1 MAKEQTVPVTNFE
14 EQRDPDSATY
24 EEDAREFIRDL
35 IDVKP
40 LLDDF
45 EHRVLRGEFLCIDAE
60 NGTKQYRKYD
70 NDAKKIINEIG
81 IREIMGRL
89 LGFANQITRMSYYE
103 DEEIYKNMFY
113 FDMSLTELIAK
124 RAGIWELDIETAK
137 AIKDAA
143 IEIVQSVLF
152 CARNGFTAINVR
164 TTYSKQDVTR
174 TDASEN
180 KKGGSF
186 LGIPLGKK

>member
-1 MAKEQTVPVTNFE
+1 MNTATDFE
-14 EQRDPDSATY
+14 EGKYNGGGATY
-24 EEDAREFIRDL
+24 AEDEKEFIKEL

-45 EHRVLRGEFLCIDAE
+45 EHRVLRGEFLCVDATQ
-60 NGTKQYRKYD
+60 GTKQYKKYD
-70 NDAKKIINEIG
+70 AKAKLIINEMG

-89 LGFANQITRMSYYE
+89 LKFANQITRMSYYE

-124 RAGIWELDIETAK
+124 RAGLWELDIETAK

-152 CARNGFTAINVR
+152 CARNRFTAINIR

-174 TDASEN
+174 TDTSEN

-186 LGIPLGKK
+186 LGIPLGSKK

>member
-1 MAKEQTVPVTNFE
+1 MQTTAPATDFDDGKY
-14 EQRDPDSATY
+14 QDSSTY
-24 EEDAREFIRDL
+24 EEDQREFMKEL

-45 EHRVLRGEFLCIDAE
+45 EHRVLRGEYLAIDAE
-60 NGTKQYRKYD
+60 SGTKGYKRYD
-70 NDAKKIINEIG
+70 PNAKPIINEIG

-113 FDMSLTELIAK
+113 FDMSLTELVSK

-143 IEIVQSVLF
+143 IEIVQSVMF

-174 TDASEN
+174 TDASEQ

-186 LGIPLGKK
+186 LGIPLGGRK